1 MLRQCVGGRTAGEA
15 SPGVPHPKLLR
26 VVESGVGAVRDRG
39 VQEPAQR
46 RPAVARAEGEQLRGG
61 HGRPHPSLPVR
72 AELLRGRGV
81 PGDGGLRR
89 QQHQHRALPLVAT
102 DQPHAVHGVVDPVQA
117 AGEPPVQGEQRP
129 APRRPRPVE
138 VGQVQGVPH
147 GALPRGGRPS
157 GEGVKFKIVN
167 CVPLNFHAILPG
179 GEHDARPGEHP
190 QQPLIVESSGEVRSR
205 RAAAGAEE
213 LADLVVGGLV
223 LGPWWQ

>member
-1 MLRQCVGGRTAGEA
+1 MLRQSVGGRTAGEA

-138 VGQVQGVPH
+138 VGQVAGFIGIPRKIM
-147 GALPRGGRPS
+147 ALKILKAIIIDLNYIKGILFFLDLT
-157 GEGVKFKIVN
+157 GE
-167 CVPLNFHAILPG
+167 
-179 GEHDARPGEHP
+179 
-190 QQPLIVESSGEVRSR
+190 
-205 RAAAGAEE
+205 
-213 LADLVVGGLV
+213 
-223 LGPWWQ
+223 